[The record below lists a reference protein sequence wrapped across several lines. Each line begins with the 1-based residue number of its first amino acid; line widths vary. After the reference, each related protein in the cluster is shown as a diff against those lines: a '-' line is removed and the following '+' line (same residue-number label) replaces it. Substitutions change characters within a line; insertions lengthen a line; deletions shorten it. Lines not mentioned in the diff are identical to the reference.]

1 MRCVPGLSDHRYGKE
16 PREAPTSRPIVIKD
30 FPLAGNRCSVWFGS
44 VPDKIRH
51 QIRIRVAMANLMLN
65 ALFGHATRTG
75 DEGVEDEI
83 KKEPLGFEEHDWYV
97 TVALERPVVLD
108 ESQLT
113 ESRYMWIEPQ
123 AVEWI
128 QDTLAAEAPYAF
140 EAIVATVAPML
151 DGSMFEGL
159 SRDHVY
165 VTAPGR
171 GPVFM
176 PRFTSSA
183 RGLVGRSMDQFPL
196 PEIRSK
202 LGRLTRSDQWQKL
215 GNATHWYEVMLRE
228 RDDPLRRFLWG
239 FIALEALTNELL
251 KRLNRPTFEILRQ
264 ATDPTRIAVAA
275 RFALVASQR
284 PR

>member
-1 MRCVPGLSDHRYGKE
+1 
-16 PREAPTSRPIVIKD
+16 
-30 FPLAGNRCSVWFGS
+30 
-44 VPDKIRH
+44 
-51 QIRIRVAMANLMLN
+51 MANLALN

-75 DEGVEDEI
+75 DEGIDDEVE
-83 KKEPLGFEEHDWYV
+83 KEPLGFEEHAWYV
-97 TVALERPVVLD
+97 TVALERPVELD

-113 ESRYMWIEPQ
+113 ENRHMWIEPQ
-123 AVEWI
+123 AVESI
-128 QDTLAAEAPYAF
+128 QDMLVAEAPYAF

-151 DGSMFEGL
+151 DGAMFEGQ

-176 PRFTSSA
+176 PRFTGSA
-183 RGLVGRSMDQFPL
+183 RGVAARSMDDFPL
-196 PEIRSK
+196 PEVRRK
-202 LGRLTRSDQWQKL
+202 LRRLTRSDQWQKL

-251 KRLNRPTFEILRQ
+251 KRLDRSTFEVLRK
-264 ATDPTRIAVAA
+264 AADPTRVAVAA
-275 RFALVASQR
+275 RFALVANELSPASALADIATFRKLYQARNDLAHGNQR
-284 PR
+284 LDNKSPPAEAMRELLPRYLTLALEA

>member
-1 MRCVPGLSDHRYGKE
+1 LTCAGRPLPISSFSD
-16 PREAPTSRPIVIKD
+16 
-30 FPLAGNRCSVWFGS
+30 AGI
-44 VPDKIRH
+44 D
-51 QIRIRVAMANLMLN
+51 A
-65 ALFGHATRTG
+65 
-75 DEGVEDEI
+75 EVE
-83 KKEPLGFEEHDWYV
+83 KEPLGFEEHAWYV
-97 TVALERPVVLD
+97 TVALERPVELD

-113 ESRYMWIEPQ
+113 ENRHMWIEPQ
-123 AVEWI
+123 AVESI
-128 QDTLAAEAPYAF
+128 QDTLVAEAPYAF

-151 DGSMFEGL
+151 HGSMFEGQ

-176 PRFTSSA
+176 PRFTGSA
-183 RGLVGRSMDQFPL
+183 RGVVGRSMDDFPL
-196 PEIRSK
+196 PEIRRK

-251 KRLNRPTFEILRQ
+251 KRLNRTTFEVLRE

-275 RFALVASQR
+275 RFALVASELSPASALADIATVRKLYQARNDLAHGNQR
-284 PR
+284 LDNKAPPAEAMRELLPRYLTLALEA